1 MGRAIS
7 DSFYRDL
14 KTGCLSDILKAV
26 HNDTTLIME
35 LRGKAV
41 TIYYR
46 GGALFTITEGTDGYS
61 ATYNSAYW
69 KIKKKYPELTES
81 PEIKDCVEK
90 IALYKDQID
99 FHMANSKRT
108 LEKQC
113 QQNIVLENNILGQVS
128 AEANGTTG
136 DYFILDIEYPYK
148 DGEGTDARF
157 DIVALNF
164 PSTGPKRKKRDNL
177 GISIVE
183 VKYYDGSMDGRSG
196 VQKHIKDYLGFI
208 QSEEYHDMCRDME
221 KVFYQ
226 KCMLGLIPS
235 YTTRLKKDE
244 SYYNITID
252 DSKVD
257 FVFMF
262 ANRDPDSSVAKREL
276 QESIKQFGKTATER
290 IYIAVSSDVGYIMFR
305 YVGEDG
311 KDRYIP
317 IEKYIQG

>member
-1 MGRAIS
+1 
-7 DSFYRDL
+7 
-14 KTGCLSDILKAV
+14 
-26 HNDTTLIME
+26 
-35 LRGKAV
+35 
-41 TIYYR
+41 
-46 GGALFTITEGTDGYS
+46 
-61 ATYNSAYW
+61 
-69 KIKKKYPELTES
+69 
-81 PEIKDCVEK
+81 
-90 IALYKDQID
+90 
-99 FHMANSKRT
+99 
-108 LEKQC
+108 
-113 QQNIVLENNILGQVS
+113 VLENNILGQVY

-164 PSTGPKRKKRDNL
+164 PSTGPKRKKRDDL

-183 VKYYDGSMDGRSG
+183 VKYYDGSMDGSSG

-235 YTTRLKKDE
+235 YTTRLKEDE
-244 SYYNITID
+244 RYYNITID

-262 ANRDPDSSVAKREL
+262 ANRDPDSIVAKREL

-317 IEKYIQG
+317 IEKYINTV